1 MRGKR
6 WVCAKASSK
15 SELAGKLADVRTD
28 VCACT
33 RVSRRRVREKAE
45 GVYETQIGTD
55 GADGV
60 KEMKIINKKQKIK
73 YAQKIKKYRKIAKNR
88 K

>member
-1 MRGKR
+1 MRVR
-6 WVCAKASSK
+6 AEAINESV
-15 SELAGKLADVRTD
+15 LAGKLVGARTG

-45 GVYETQIGTD
+45 SVCGSQIGTD

-73 YAQKIKKYRKIAKNR
+73 YAQ
-88 K
+88 

>member
-1 MRGKR
+1 MSVGVRGEGL
-6 WVCAKASSK
+6 VCAEASSK
-15 SELAGKLADVRTD
+15 SELAGKLAGVRTG

-45 GVYETQIGTD
+45 GVCGSESGPMD

-60 KEMKIINKKQKIK
+60 KEIKIEKEK
-73 YAQKIKKYRKIAKNR
+73 
-88 K
+88 